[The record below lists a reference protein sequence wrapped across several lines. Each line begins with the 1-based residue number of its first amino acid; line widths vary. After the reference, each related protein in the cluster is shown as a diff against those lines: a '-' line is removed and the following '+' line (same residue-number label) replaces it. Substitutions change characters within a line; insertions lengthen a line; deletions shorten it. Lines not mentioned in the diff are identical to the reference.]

1 VKFGVVFPQTEI
13 GADPTAVRDFVQ
25 TAEGL
30 GLTHLLCFDHV
41 IGASKARYS
50 PGQLQGPYREQHMFH
65 EPMVLF
71 GYLAGITRTIELA
84 TGVIILPQR
93 QTALLAKQ
101 AAEIDLLSGGRLRLG
116 VGIGWNWVEYDVLGM
131 PFSERGAR
139 LDEQIRLIRALWEQP
154 LVTFDG
160 RFHKVV
166 DAGLNPLPGRR
177 IPIWFGGMAE
187 AVLKR
192 TGEIGDGWYPM
203 NGRLANG
210 QLPEMIGRVRGYA
223 AAAGRDPHSVQ
234 IDARIAHDGATP
246 SVWARQIKQLEAD
259 GVDYISFNTMNG
271 GLADPAAHID
281 ALHRFRDVIPV

>member
-1 VKFGVVFPQTEI
+1 MKFGVVFPQTEI
-13 GADPTAVRDFVQ
+13 GADPLAVRDFVQ

-41 IGASKARYS
+41 IGASQASYS
-50 PGQLQGPYREQHMFH
+50 PDRLQGPYREQHMFH

-71 GYLAGITRTIELA
+71 GYLAGITRSIELA

-116 VGIGWNWVEYDVLGM
+116 VGIGWNWVEYDVLGV

-154 LVTFDG
+154 LVNFEG

-166 DAGLNPLPGRR
+166 DAGLNPLPARR

-192 TGEIGDGWYPM
+192 TGELGDGWYPM
-203 NGRLANG
+203 NGRLAPG
-210 QLPEMIGRVRGYA
+210 QLTAMIRRLRGYA
-223 AAAGRDPHSVQ
+223 EAAGRDPRAVE
-234 IDARIAHDGATP
+234 IDGRIMHGGETP
-246 SVWARQIKQLEAD
+246 ASWSRQIAQLEAD
-259 GVDYISFNTMNG
+259 GVDDISFNTMNS
-271 GLADPAAHID
+271 GLEGPAAHIN
-281 ALHRFRDVIPV
+281 ALRRFRDVIPV